1 MAYRNQN
8 SVTDMF
14 SGVGKFLGVSDEDN
28 KPLQLIDNMTTSVGN
43 KVQPLKSVVSTA
55 STSASKVDFEKI
67 LDNYFNSWQT
77 SATQLQKD
85 YITDMKRY
93 NAEQSRIAFERSQTS
108 ADKQMDFQR
117 EMFDKQTAYNT
128 LMSNTQYQRAVADLK
143 KAGINPILAV
153 GGLSGS
159 VPSASVGSGAS
170 TQASA
175 PTIGQANFA
184 NSLQVDRNL
193 GSALSGMLTSA
204 GKLVKAFFK

>member
-1 MAYRNQN
+1 MGRMTRGAGNISSVMDKTSQGKKDIAN
-8 SVTDMF
+8 AVVFPVKSVTSSSKAFDVF
-14 SGVGKFLGVSDEDN
+14 SNHMSSVLG
-28 KPLQLIDNMTTSVGN
+28 
-43 KVQPLKSVVSTA
+43 
-55 STSASKVDFEKI
+55 
-67 LDNYFNSWQT
+67 NYFNSWQT

-85 YITDMKRY
+85 YIKEMKDY

-128 LMSNTQYQRAVADLK
+128 LMSNTQYQRAVSDLK

-175 PTIGQANFA
+175 PTVGQANFA

-193 GSALSGMLTSA
+193 GSALSGMLSSA
-204 GKLVKAFFK
+204 SKLIKAFFK